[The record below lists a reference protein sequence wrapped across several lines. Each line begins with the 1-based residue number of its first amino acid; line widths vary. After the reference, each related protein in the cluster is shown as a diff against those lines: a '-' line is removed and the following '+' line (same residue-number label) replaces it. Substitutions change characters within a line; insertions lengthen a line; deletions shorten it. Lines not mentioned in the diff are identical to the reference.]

1 MTFRPPDITD
11 SRSSGQ
17 AGQDEAVSL
26 HSKQKKQTIGGGFLL
41 YNDIY
46 WEHGKQRKITQEGFS
61 EQMAVSRQTVAKWR
75 AM

>member
-26 HSKQKKQTIGGGFLL
+26 HSKQK
-41 YNDIY
+41 
-46 WEHGKQRKITQEGFS
+46 
-61 EQMAVSRQTVAKWR
+61 SRQ
-75 AM
+75 